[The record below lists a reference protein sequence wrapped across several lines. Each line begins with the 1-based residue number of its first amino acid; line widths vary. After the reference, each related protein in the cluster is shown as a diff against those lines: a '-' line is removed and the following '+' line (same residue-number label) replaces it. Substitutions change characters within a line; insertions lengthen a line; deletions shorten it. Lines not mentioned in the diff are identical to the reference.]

1 MIRVDLHTHTNH
13 SHARDSVREMFEAG
27 QAKGLVVQ
35 GFSEHSPRPLGYDY
49 PVEYRE
55 HLAATFEE
63 YIDEVRELKA
73 EQAPRGVTV
82 LLGLE
87 ADWLEDEEDYI
98 REMVAAYD
106 YDYVIAGIHF
116 LGKWGFDAT
125 ATCKELL

>member
-55 HLAATFEE
+55 HLAYRVAGMGMAGMGME
-63 YIDEVRELKA
+63 IDAYHGRS
-73 EQAPRGVTV
+73 
-82 LLGLE
+82 LLS
-87 ADWLEDEEDYI
+87 
-98 REMVAAYD
+98 
-106 YDYVIAGIHF
+106 
-116 LGKWGFDAT
+116 
-125 ATCKELL
+125 